1 MNQATIVMLLAFI
14 MLVITTSVVMISTH
28 KYVQAQLAPEKN
40 ASQIASELQT
50 DACLPVLVYRSGVRK
65 SDHSC
70 SEWALYSV

>member
-28 KYVQAQLAPEKN
+28 EYVQAQLTPEKN

-50 DACLPVLVYRSGVRK
+50 DVCLPYWCIEVEYKVRPQ
-65 SDHSC
+65 
-70 SEWALYSV
+70 LF